1 MKITNKLTTDYTLM
15 HINIPTDKGIE
26 HYTVEIER
34 RNMDEDIY
42 SVEILDLDNLDQ
54 ILYSHFEIDSDYGI
68 FDDRK
73 LDEREEAILLFIA
86 NRLRLD

>member
-1 MKITNKLTTDYTLM
+1 MEITDKLTTDYMTM
-15 HINIPTDKGIE
+15 HINIPTDKGTE
-26 HYTVEIER
+26 HYAVEIER
-34 RNMDEDIY
+34 RNTDEDIY

-54 ILYSHFEIDSDYGI
+54 ILYSHFEIDSEYGM

-73 LDEREEAILLFIA
+73 LDECEEAILLFIA